1 MQCGNCGVEMVDGA
15 AFCASCGKPAA
26 LAAAGPAGTSAVAS
40 TGLQSNVAGALCYL
54 AGFITGILF
63 LVLEPYRQDRF
74 VRFHAFQSIFFSL
87 GWIVL
92 HFALAI
98 LLSLLPWTL
107 WHLVATM
114 STLLSLALFC
124 LALWLM
130 FKAYNREQFK
140 LPVIGDLAEK
150 QA

>member
-1 MQCGNCGVEMVDGA
+1 MRCGNCGVEMVPGA
-15 AFCASCGKPAA
+15 AFCPSCGKPVS
-26 LAAAGPAGTSAVAS
+26 LAPDPAAGTAARSAG
-40 TGLQSNVAGALCYL
+40 LPSNIAGALCYL

-92 HFALAI
+92 HFALVM
-98 LLSLLPWTL
+98 LMSLLPWTM
-107 WHLVATM
+107 WHLVAGF
-114 STLLSLALFC
+114 STLLSLALLC
-124 LALWLM
+124 VALWLM
-130 FKAYNREQFK
+130 YKAYSNERFK
-140 LPVIGDLAEK
+140 VPVIGDLAEK